1 MNNTEKIKKLCSDAA
16 KGKITLKNFYETLSQ
31 TVAAEGEE
39 SDLACLLE
47 DAMMDLEMDGSID
60 AVKET
65 AARLTEELNGHF

>member
-1 MNNTEKIKKLCSDAA
+1 MNNTEKIKELCSGVAR
-16 KGKITLKNFYETLSQ
+16 GKISPKDFYEKLSQ
-31 TVAAEGEE
+31 TAAVSGED

-47 DAMMDLEMDGSID
+47 DAMMDLEMDGSTE

>member
-1 MNNTEKIKKLCSDAA
+1 MNNTEKLKKLCSDAA
-16 KGKITLKNFYETLSQ
+16 RGKISSKDFYEKLSQ
-31 TVAAEGEE
+31 TAAAEGEE

-47 DAMMDLEMDGSID
+47 DAMMDLEMDGSTE